1 MVLQERFILE
11 FEQKKTTETSEN
23 DAKQRGDGRRER
35 RSVQLVRF
43 EYADSIL
50 LLPRH
55 KKYSGIRSG
64 WQFYKILKR

>member
-1 MVLQERFILE
+1 MVLQERFIPE

-43 EYADSIL
+43 EHADSIL
-50 LLPRH
+50 LLPRDT
-55 KKYSGIRSG
+55 KSTREYVRDGSFTR
-64 WQFYKILKR
+64 F